1 MVPTQTT
8 VEIYVY
14 IYNNIYNIYISPQGP
29 DTTTVISI
37 RGSKVLPIQKV
48 LLKNDQN
55 IWGGIEI

>member
-8 VEIYVY
+8 VEICVCIY
-14 IYNNIYNIYISPQGP
+14 IIYIYISPQGP